1 MNDPTPTPRNSEH
14 SARRGT
20 LSNLTSGLALS
31 VSIFALAIGA
41 WQTRLMQGQARAS
54 VWPFLSIGYSYS
66 SNTDT
71 DGFVWHI
78 DNNGVGPARIEAVSL
93 SLDGKPMKNWVD
105 VMKALGATS
114 PINVSTT
121 SFNGDVIPPSLN
133 RETTIKAIRVHQR
146 EVAALFKG
154 AVDRFKMDVC
164 YCSVYDECWVAHWQQ
179 SKVDAVERCAA
190 DGVASFEE

>member
-1 MNDPTPTPRNSEH
+1 MTDPTPTPRNAEH

-105 VMKALGATS
+105 VMKTLGATS

-164 YCSVYDECWVAHWQQ
+164 YCSVYDECWMAHWQQ

>member
-1 MNDPTPTPRNSEH
+1 MTDPTPTPRNAER

-146 EVAALFKG
+146 EVAALFKS